1 MRQEQLSGTEIALS
15 YGMTSVTS
23 YEDLGSKSAVHLELE
38 NEDLLPATSAS
49 PLRGSPVPP
58 KPGPFLP
65 FTVVLTL
72 IVLTLVFIL
81 ARGKVAD
88 PDIWWHL
95 HNAEHLVRNHS
106 LPRHDMYSFT
116 VAGHPWMN
124 HEWLGELPFYFAWKA
139 LGISGIDALTV
150 TLLSLIYLG
159 VLYLAWKASRN
170 FKAATI
176 ATICAVFLGKGS
188 FGPRTILFGY
198 LLLVCLLIVL
208 QRFRET
214 RRPAPLWLIPLMFG
228 VWINTHGS
236 WSLGMIVFSVIVA
249 GGLFNLRWGWIESD
263 LWTSQQKKQ
272 LLTVWGASIPFLFL
286 NPYGWRLVFYPL
298 DLAFRQ
304 KTNVEHIVEWASL
317 NFHDGRGKFALLLL
331 FVLLIGVLIRPR
343 RWTVSE
349 FALLLFAVYSGLTYV
364 RFLCLM
370 GILLTPVLARVLDF
384 VPPYRPDFD
393 TPVLNSAVAL
403 LMIVGTLH
411 YWPTQ
416 SQLNNIVR
424 DQYPARALTY
434 VSAHRINGPLFN
446 YYLWGGYINWQQ
458 PAVKIFIDSRADIFD
473 YTGVFREYLD
483 VVAIQNSDAILDKYR
498 VRYVLLPHNEP
509 LTYLLDHGARWTRV
523 YSDDNAVLFEK
534 KNSASGVA
542 E

>member
-1 MRQEQLSGTEIALS
+1 
-15 YGMTSVTS
+15 MTLVTS
-23 YEDLGSKSAVHLELE
+23 YPDLRSKRVAHLELE
-38 NEDLLPATSAS
+38 NADLPPATSAS
-49 PLRGSPVPP
+49 PPTESPLPS
-58 KPGPFLP
+58 KPQPFLP

-81 ARGKVAD
+81 SRGKVAD

-95 HNAEHLVRNHS
+95 HNADHLVKTRS
-106 LPRHDMYSFT
+106 LPRYDMYSFT

-159 VLYLAWKASRN
+159 VLYFAWKASGN

-198 LLLVCLLIVL
+198 LLLICLLIVL

-228 VWINTHGS
+228 AWINTHGS
-236 WSLGMIVFSVIVA
+236 WSVGIIVFSIIVA
-249 GGLFNLRWGWIESD
+249 GGLFSLRWGWIESD
-263 LWTSQQKKQ
+263 PWTGQQKKQ
-272 LLTVWGASIPFLFL
+272 LLTVWGASIPLLFL

-304 KTNVEHIVEWASL
+304 KTNIEHIVEWASL

-331 FVLLIGVLIRPR
+331 FILLIGVLVRPR

-349 FALLLFAVYSGLTYV
+349 VALLLFAVYSGLTYV

-370 GILLTPVLARVLDF
+370 GILLAPVLATGLDF
-384 VPPYRPDFD
+384 VPPYRRESD
-393 TPVLNSAVAL
+393 TPVLNTAVAL
-403 LMIVGTLH
+403 LMMVGIVH

-416 SQLNNIVR
+416 SRLNNTVR
-424 DQYPARALTY
+424 DQYPASALTY
-434 VSAHRINGPLFN
+434 LSTHQMNGPLFN
-446 YYLWGGYINWQQ
+446 YYLWGGYINWHE
-458 PAVKIFIDSRADIFD
+458 PALKIFIDSRADIFD

-483 VVAIQNSDAILDKYR
+483 SVAIQNPDEILDKYR
-498 VRYVLLPHNEP
+498 IRYVLFPHNEP
-509 LTYLLDHGARWTRV
+509 LTYLLNHDTRWTRI
-523 YSDDNAVLFEK
+523 YSDENAELFEK
-534 KNSASGVA
+534 KTSASEVA
-542 E
+542 EQ